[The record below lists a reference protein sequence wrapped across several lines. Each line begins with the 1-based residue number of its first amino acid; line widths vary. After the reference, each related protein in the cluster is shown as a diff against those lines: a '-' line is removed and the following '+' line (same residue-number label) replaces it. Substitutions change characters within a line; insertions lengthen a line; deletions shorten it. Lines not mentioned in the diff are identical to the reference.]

1 SETPPELLTDD
12 FSDGNHNGW
21 SVVDDGMFSGPS
33 NWSASTGALRQT
45 SGVYSWP
52 TSSSSIPRPGTHAFF
67 AEGTSW
73 TDYTFEADL
82 RSSDADSIGVMFR
95 YQDNNN
101 YYRFS
106 MDRTLSQ
113 RRLVKKVNGS
123 YTLLHQD
130 TIRYSLNTTYRVSV
144 TVVGNSISVS
154 LNGQPF
160 YSGTDSSVSA
170 GSVGFYCWRN
180 SGATFDNVT
189 VVPAMSSARSVVPDV
204 AAGTILLADDIA
216 GWWSTK
222 ELLLDVPTLKL
233 DGELSEM
240 ESASTSVSKVLVAL
254 ASSAGESSESELL
267 ATTSASVASLL
278 HSPPPW
284 SGGGLGWGQLSLTE
298 GTTEQQGSLR

>member
-1 SETPPELLTDD
+1 
-12 FSDGNHNGW
+12 
-21 SVVDDGMFSGPS
+21 
-33 NWSASTGALRQT
+33 
-45 SGVYSWP
+45 
-52 TSSSSIPRPGTHAFF
+52 
-67 AEGTSW
+67 
-73 TDYTFEADL
+73 
-82 RSSDADSIGVMFR
+82 MFR

-130 TIRYSLNTTYRVSV
+130 TIRYSLNTTYRISV

-189 VVPAMSSARSVVPDV
+189 VVPAMSMAQLRRDV
-204 AAGTILLADDIA
+204 SFEPILLAEDIA
-216 GWWSTK
+216 RLEAGGWRLEPDAEWLKQDAREPGSALSA
-222 ELLLDVPTLKL
+222 LLLND
-233 DGELSEM
+233 
-240 ESASTSVSKVLVAL
+240 
-254 ASSAGESSESELL
+254 
-267 ATTSASVASLL
+267 
-278 HSPPPW
+278 SPPPW
-284 SGGGLGWGQLSLTE
+284 SGGRSMHPCIRAICASMHIRGLGWGQPSLTK